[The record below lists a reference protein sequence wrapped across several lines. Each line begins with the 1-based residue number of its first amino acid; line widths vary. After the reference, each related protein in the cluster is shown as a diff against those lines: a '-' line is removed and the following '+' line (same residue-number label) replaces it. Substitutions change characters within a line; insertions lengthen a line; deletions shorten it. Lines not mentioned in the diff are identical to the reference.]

1 MRLPLALRGTIRA
14 GDPRLRKEAAVSASM
29 PDQDERRKQEL
40 EERTRR
46 AWETYRAS
54 LRDLEGREY
63 EEAEHRSWER
73 LQRKLSEAEHQ
84 PADSS
89 GPTGPPRRRWTD
101 H

>member
-1 MRLPLALRGTIRA
+1 M
-14 GDPRLRKEAAVSASM
+14 SASI
-29 PDQDERRKQEL
+29 PDQDERRRREL

-63 EEAEHRSWER
+63 EEAERRSWER
-73 LQRKLSEAEHQ
+73 LQRKLAEAEHQ
-84 PADSS
+84 PADPS
-89 GPTGPPRRRWTD
+89 GPTGTPRRRWTD